1 MFVHASGQW
10 KKVKYLNTKQ
20 GDTWKLAYIGYDTT
34 DIFLDEGE
42 VLTSDSDAGSARGH
56 DLHMGKITYYVND
69 FNLKS
74 YLDVPPPEVLI
85 LRGRPMTP

>member
-1 MFVHASGQW
+1 MQDNTWKNVKQLFVHASGQW

-56 DLHMGKITYYVND
+56 DLHMGKITY
-69 FNLKS
+69 LS
-74 YLDVPPPEVLI
+74 LI
-85 LRGRPMTP
+85 HI